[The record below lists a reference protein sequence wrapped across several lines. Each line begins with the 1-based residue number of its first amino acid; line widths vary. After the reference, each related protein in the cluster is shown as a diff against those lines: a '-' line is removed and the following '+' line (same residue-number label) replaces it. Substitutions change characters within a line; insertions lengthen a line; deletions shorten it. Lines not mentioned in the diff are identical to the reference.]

1 VQSLTV
7 PTTRNPNDHSPTE
20 ILDALR
26 GTTGSRRWSFRYDLL
41 DRDGQMVGPLENV
54 LSCKISQ
61 NWLADIK
68 RTARF
73 TLRDTGGID
82 YLSDRIRPW
91 IRLHLPPYG
100 PADWAE
106 WPQGVFLLSTPR
118 RRVNA
123 EGLITREVE
132 AYDQI
137 QVYADDLVAS
147 RYYVPFEYQYM
158 SAIRTLLGI
167 TSPWYPPV
175 KYPPLIQG
183 LPVAKEWPPGTS
195 KLKIINELLS
205 AVNHESLSFDEM
217 GGAVIRPY
225 IPPSDRAPEF
235 TYASDQYGLIV
246 PELDQELDLFTVPN
260 RWVLVF
266 SEPEVPPLV
275 ASYTNSNPT
284 SPTSTVRRG
293 RIITDFRTEQEA
305 ADLATLQEKAAR
317 LAFEASQIFEA
328 IEFST
333 AMMPFHSGNDVYNI
347 VYDRMA
353 INAKYAEQSWEIELR
368 AGATMKHRARRV
380 VSV

>member
-1 VQSLTV
+1 MQSLTV
-7 PTTRNPNDHSPTE
+7 PTSRNPNDHSPAE

-41 DRDGQMVGPLENV
+41 DRDGALVGPLNNV
-54 LSCKISQ
+54 LSCTITQ

-68 RTARF
+68 RTARIR
-73 TLRDTGGID
+73 LREAGGID
-82 YLSDRIRPW
+82 YLSDQIQPW

-100 PADWAE
+100 PADWVE
-106 WPQGVFLLSTPR
+106 WPQGVFLLSTPKR
-118 RRVNA
+118 SVNSS
-123 EGLITREVE
+123 GLITREIE
-132 AYDQI
+132 AYDLL
-137 QVYADDLVAS
+137 QVYADDKVAS
-147 RYYVPFEYQYM
+147 RYTVDASTAYM
-158 SAIRTLLGI
+158 TVIQSLLGPMPQRPAPSI
-167 TSPWYPPV
+167 
-175 KYPPLIQG
+175 PPLATG
-183 LPVAKEWPPGTS
+183 LPVAKEWEPGTS
-195 KLKIINELLS
+195 KLKIINDLLG
-205 AVNHESLSFDEM
+205 AVNHESLSFNEY

-225 IPPSDRAPEF
+225 VNPADRAPEF

-246 PELDQELDLFTVPN
+246 PDLDQELDLFTVPN

-275 ASYTNSNPT
+275 ATYTNSNPA

-293 RIITDFRTEQEA
+293 RTITDFRTEQEA
-305 ADLATLQEKAAR
+305 ADLATLQAKAAR

-328 IEFST
+328 IEFET

-347 VYDRMA
+347 IYDRMV
-353 INAKYAEQSWEIELR
+353 INAKYAEQSWELELR